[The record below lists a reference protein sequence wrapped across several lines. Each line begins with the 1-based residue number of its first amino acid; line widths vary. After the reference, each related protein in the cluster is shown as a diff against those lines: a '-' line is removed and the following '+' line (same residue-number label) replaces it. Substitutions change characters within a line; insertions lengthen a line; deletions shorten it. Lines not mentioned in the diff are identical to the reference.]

1 MYLDIIVV
9 FIVIIIEPLHS
20 LRAVTTYLL
29 YTTLL
34 NTLNEIM
41 YIKYLAKKRIRYW
54 PSIIISYICTMPYSF
69 KKIFYIYD
77 PNWWYNISMEM
88 VNSAAYIFIY
98 SILFSNTL
106 LLLQITNNT
115 YSVLLSPFQRWKD
128 WDMQNLNDL
137 NTDAQ

>member
-1 MYLDIIVV
+1 
-9 FIVIIIEPLHS
+9 
-20 LRAVTTYLL
+20 
-29 YTTLL
+29 
-34 NTLNEIM
+34 
-41 YIKYLAKKRIRYW
+41 
-54 PSIIISYICTMPYSF
+54 MPYSF

-128 WDMQNLNDL
+128 
-137 NTDAQ
+137 